1 MKSTVQSDNEQKIKK
16 ENVNIL
22 EFGEYHLR
30 LIKVNDIE
38 AYYKSGFEQLDNEV
52 KYYTGSTGS
61 FTKEQITTYVNTVIE
76 NPSRYDFLILDRNKI
91 IGEVVLSEIEN
102 NNAHYR
108 ICIFNKEYFSKGIGF
123 NATEKLLGF
132 AFKTL
137 GLKSIE
143 LEVFPFN
150 DRGIALYKKL
160 GFEIT
165 GEIIDEEADSL
176 YKNIYTMKLK
186 VEDFKY

>member
-1 MKSTVQSDNEQKIKK
+1 MIFFD
-16 ENVNIL
+16 
-22 EFGEYHLR
+22 
-30 LIKVNDIE
+30 
-38 AYYKSGFEQLDNEV
+38 
-52 KYYTGSTGS
+52 
-61 FTKEQITTYVNTVIE
+61 
-76 NPSRYDFLILDRNKI
+76 LDRNKI

-108 ICIFNKEYFSKGIGF
+108 ICIFNKEYFFSKGIGF

-176 YKNIYTMKLK
+176 YKKNIYTMKLK